1 MKLAIIFD
9 FDGVIVDSLE
19 VWGDAFISVCNH
31 HGYGH
36 LSTQKA
42 FLDLFDGNMH
52 ESMQKAG
59 ISEVTIQEMIE
70 KLVED
75 YASNMHKVELFKG
88 IDKMLLE
95 LAGIGEIYVVSSNF
109 TDLVQNFWNSHRLA
123 KCEEILGGDKEK
135 SKVKKIE
142 GIGKKLPDHE
152 ALYIGDTKGDMIEGK
167 LAGAKTVAVT
177 WGWHSAEKLKEGK
190 PDYVVKTPDELVL
203 LTKKIL
209 EI

>member
-1 MKLAIIFD
+1 
-9 FDGVIVDSLE
+9 
-19 VWGDAFISVCNH
+19 
-31 HGYGH
+31 
-36 LSTQKA
+36 
-42 FLDLFDGNMH
+42 
-52 ESMQKAG
+52 MQKAG